1 MSVFSGDFDQGPLV
15 DPTEAQLAELTA
27 RTEDNGHVQAVQGGS
42 ETAEQRVG
50 LSQVTQIRYIP
61 LPTDSLQANPHT
73 ADSHNIQAD
82 SGTSNVGG
90 DPQGA
95 RREGSPSRDVAAI
108 AVDARAGPDP
118 ADMYMQI
125 DDSLTENSSQNCGIS
140 LINIS

>member
-15 DPTEAQLAELTA
+15 DPTEAQLAELTSRA
-27 RTEDNGHVQAVQGGS
+27 ENNGQVHTVRAGS

-82 SGTSNVGG
+82 SGTGNVGG
-90 DPQGA
+90 DSQGA
-95 RREGSPSRDVAAI
+95 RREGSPSGDVAAI
-108 AVDARAGPDP
+108 AVNARAGPAP
-118 ADMYMQI
+118 ADIHMQL
-125 DDSLTENSSQNCGIS
+125 DDSLSENSSRNCGFT
-140 LINIS
+140 